1 MLCRKKKERA
11 AIRCGAH
18 LEPPWL
24 EAVYLAN
31 FHRLLGLPISSPVP
45 PQQRQACFL
54 AQSHPR
60 YSPLT
65 LLAIWGGSFLFLQRQ
80 LKGTVHAG
88 FTSSPP
94 ASYWNRRLCGILLC
108 TQDWGGGESDP

>member
-31 FHRLLGLPISSPVP
+31 FHRLLGLPISSPP
-45 PQQRQACFL
+45 PPNNARL
-54 AQSHPR
+54 ASWL
-60 YSPLT
+60 SLT
-65 LLAIWGGSFLFLQRQ
+65 
-80 LKGTVHAG
+80 
-88 FTSSPP
+88 P
-94 ASYWNRRLCGILLC
+94 GI
-108 TQDWGGGESDP
+108 PH